1 MGPTVRPR
9 RSVLYTPASSER
21 ALEKARVSPAD
32 GVIVDLEDGVAPS
45 AKETARERALAALR
59 AAPWSPREVI
69 LRVNGA
75 ATPWGD
81 ADLAAAATSGAD
93 AVLLPKVEDAAAVR
107 QAEQALATRGA
118 PAGLA
123 IWCMLETPLG
133 VLRAA
138 EIAGASPRIAALVMG
153 TTDLVKDLGARATK
167 GRLEVLTS
175 LSLCLLVA
183 RAFRLAI
190 LDGVHLDIEDD
201 DGFEAACRQAVELG
215 FAGKTL
221 IHPRTIAACTRIFTP
236 SQEDV
241 AWSRRVIDAH
251 AQAEAQGRGVA
262 VLDGQLIE
270 ALHVDRARRTLALA
284 EAVARRGEG

>member
-1 MGPTVRPR
+1 MDPTVRPR
-9 RSVLYTPASSER
+9 RSVLYTPASNAR

-45 AKETARERALAALR
+45 AKETAREEAVAALR
-59 AAPWSPREVI
+59 AGGWGPRETI

-107 QAEQALATRGA
+107 QAEQGLAARGA
-118 PAGLA
+118 PAGFA

-138 EIAGASPRIAALVMG
+138 EIAGASRRIAALVMG

-167 GRLEVLTS
+167 GRLEILTS
-175 LSLCLLVA
+175 LSLCLLAA
-183 RAFRLAI
+183 RAFKLAI

-201 DGFEAACRQAVELG
+201 DGFEAACRQAVDLG
-215 FAGKTL
+215 FDGKTL
-221 IHPRTIAACTRIFTP
+221 IHPRTIAACNRIFTP
-236 SQEDV
+236 SREDV
-241 AWSRRVIDAH
+241 AWSRRVVDAY

-262 VLDGQLIE
+262 VLDGKLIE

-284 EAVARRGEG
+284 EAIARRQEG